1 MLEQNS
7 WAEMTRLRHSSSA
20 QFVRLIAYRALV
32 GGTAWP
38 LKFKA
43 CRDTSP
49 QQEPAQN
56 LYFHL
61 PFCRAL
67 CPHCPYLKRRY
78 QPDQA
83 AEYSRAIQ
91 REAGDWLAS
100 SPHLPLHTIYFGG
113 GTPALLLDGISEILD
128 RLSPRIDR
136 NTGIGLELHPADVT
150 PELVKKLRQLSV
162 DRVSLGVESLQAP
175 VLRQLGRGVEPKEAL
190 HATELLVG
198 GGFGCVDANLIY
210 GLAGQSHDGLLHDAE
225 TLIDLGVDQISAYPL
240 FSFRHTGIGVL
251 ASWRHFRERDRLAR
265 ALRELC
271 LSRGLHPSS
280 VWSFNRPGKTAYT
293 TVTLETFRGFGAGA
307 ASRGHRNFQFHTFD
321 IDEYMKPGGTR
332 MATQLS
338 ADERF
343 HKAHWLYWK
352 IYQLRVPAA
361 RYAELFGSGLNS
373 DFRLLRKTLN
383 SIGWMEEKAG
393 EWQINPRGA
402 DWVHR
407 LQQLY
412 SLSWID
418 LFWERCQGE
427 AWPEE
432 IVLL

>member
-1 MLEQNS
+1 MHEQEP
-7 WAEMTRLRHSSSA
+7 WTEMTRLRHSRSA
-20 QFVRLIAYRALV
+20 QFVRRLAYGALV

-43 CRDTSP
+43 CRDAP
-49 QQEPAQN
+49 PEEPAQN
-56 LYFHL
+56 LYFHM
-61 PFCRAL
+61 PFCRSL

-78 QPDQA
+78 QPQEA

-91 REAGDWLAS
+91 REAEDWLES
-100 SPHLPLHTIYFGG
+100 TPHLPLQAVYFGG
-113 GTPALLLDGISEILD
+113 GTPALLLDAISGILD
-128 RLSPRIDR
+128 RLSSRIDR

-150 PELVKKLRQLSV
+150 PDLLTRLRHLGV
-162 DRVSLGVESLQAP
+162 NRVSLGVESLQP
-175 VLRQLGRGVEPKEAL
+175 LVLRELGRGIEPKEVLRAV
-190 HATELLVG
+190 ELLAG
-198 GGFGCVDANLIY
+198 GSFECVDANLIY
-210 GLAGQSHDGLLHDAE
+210 GVAGQNPDGVLRDAE

-240 FSFRHTGIGVL
+240 LSFRHTGIGVL
-251 ASWRHFRERDRLAR
+251 ANWRHFRERDQLAR

-307 ASRGHRNFQFHTFD
+307 ASRGLHSFQFHTFD

-332 MATQLS
+332 MATGFS
-338 ADERF
+338 ADDRF
-343 HKAHWLYWK
+343 YKSHWLYWK
-352 IYQLRVPAA
+352 IYQLRVPVD
-361 RYAELFGSGLNS
+361 RYAELFGTGLNS
-373 DFRLLRKTLN
+373 DFRLLRGILKSL
-383 SIGWMEEKAG
+383 GWMEEKSG
-393 EWQINPRGA
+393 EWQIKPRGA

-432 IVLL
+432 VSLL